1 MDIFFVVDAGV
12 VVTGGGTTF
21 FLEAEERG
29 ALIGMSS
36 CLCFLV
42 GVGEQNSGEKRTCF
56 LFLVLGGVE
65 DLLRLVG
72 GGEEKA
78 AAPEANKADD
88 GVWGTPSTVGSVM

>member
-1 MDIFFVVDAGV
+1 MASVVT
-12 VVTGGGTTF
+12 TGGGAF
-21 FLEAEERG
+21 FLDAEDKEHC